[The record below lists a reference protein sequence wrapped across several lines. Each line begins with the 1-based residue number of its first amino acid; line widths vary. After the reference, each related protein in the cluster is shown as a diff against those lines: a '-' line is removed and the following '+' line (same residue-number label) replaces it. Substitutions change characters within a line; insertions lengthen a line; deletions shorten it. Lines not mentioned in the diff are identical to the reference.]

1 MNKIWLVYALFL
13 LPYLCGVLYVAC
25 QELKDVSASNFVL
38 FDSLNVSM
46 SGPNN
51 ERVISG
57 ADEKANISF
66 WDNSFVDR
74 EKRDT
79 LRAEHKL
86 YKFNID
92 EISRFLDH
100 KAMYSGGKNLALA
113 ALTVVFRIIEQSN
126 TYNYYCTT
134 ILLERAVLE
143 EPSPKNFKKDK
154 SAQNEVAKERYCFKS
169 GKDNAGNNDLS
180 ELYAEACN
188 RKNAGVFSSE
198 LNDMFRK
205 ILVLQAAKVKK
216 TSDIFSQSAHVLVL
230 GNQLENYNENILSQ
244 FNERELVELEKQL
257 ASSQEI
263 TLRAEDRRTTEL
275 SYFNGF
281 GPIFDSEQHVLHCLK
296 HKFTP
301 NEKDEN
307 LMTTVLKN
315 FQDGQRDY
323 LTKKFGMPYLHTVN
337 ELRENFNK
345 AIAFRENVETGF
357 APVGC
362 FLHLYSTNDV
372 CEFCARSLL
381 YEFYFAEDNFVTQ
394 VKKYLKDTYWAQADY
409 TPFFAILVSYKDYL
423 GTDSGKALRPRGT
436 ISKALRPR
444 GTISSKDPELHR
456 LPSDEKFSEGVIDLN
471 EIIVQK
477 ILPIVH
483 MKRPKDSAN
492 KLRIVRAGQFY
503 KILPE
508 DYH

>member
-86 YKFNID
+86 YKFDID
-92 EISRFLDH
+92 EISKLLH
-100 KAMYSGGKNLALA
+100 QKATHSGDKNRCLA
-113 ALTVVFRIIEQSN
+113 ALSVIMRVEEEKPNAGEYYGTTVV
-126 TYNYYCTT
+126 
-134 ILLERAVLE
+134 LE
-143 EPSPKNFKKDK
+143 KGGD
-154 SAQNEVAKERYCFKS
+154 YCFKS
-169 GKDNAGNNDLS
+169 GAANASKADLS
-180 ELYAEACN
+180 ELYEEACY
-188 RKNAGVFSSE
+188 RKKEGAFSSE
-198 LNDMFRK
+198 LNDMFPK
-205 ILVLQAAKVKK
+205 IQLLQAAKVKK
-216 TSDIFSQSAHVLVL
+216 AGDILSQSAHILTM
-230 GNQLENYNENILSQ
+230 GNQLESYNDNILSQ
-244 FNERELVELEKQL
+244 FDETELAELKKQL

-263 TLRAEDRRTTEL
+263 KLRAEDMRTTEL
-275 SYFNGF
+275 SLLNGF

-315 FQDGQRDY
+315 FQDGQCSY
-323 LTKKFGMPYLHTVN
+323 LTKEFGMPYFHTVN

-345 AIAFRENVETGF
+345 AIAFRENVEIGF

-362 FLHLYSTNDV
+362 TGRTH
-372 CEFCARSLL
+372 
-381 YEFYFAEDNFVTQ
+381 
-394 VKKYLKDTYWAQADY
+394 
-409 TPFFAILVSYKDYL
+409 
-423 GTDSGKALRPRGT
+423 SGRCRTLRPTR
-436 ISKALRPR
+436 
-444 GTISSKDPELHR
+444 
-456 LPSDEKFSEGVIDLN
+456 
-471 EIIVQK
+471 
-477 ILPIVH
+477 
-483 MKRPKDSAN
+483 
-492 KLRIVRAGQFY
+492 
-503 KILPE
+503 
-508 DYH
+508 